1 MAILQ
6 KVQPRVQMSPIII
19 IVACP
24 WLQHS
29 PTLGHPA
36 SSQTVTNPFSLIK
49 FFVFKYSLLVGAL
62 TLIQLGFLGCLLSD
76 RCAFSGWRSAG
87 IFKLRILAPVLQPNF
102 IKYFHKVKILY
113 HIPAM
118 HPGKGIYIGHFKEN
132 YQA

>member
-1 MAILQ
+1 M
-6 KVQPRVQMSPIII
+6 QMSPIII

-36 SSQTVTNPFSLIK
+36 SSQTVTNPFSRIK

-62 TLIQLGFLGCLLSD
+62 TRIQLGFLGCSLSD

-87 IFKLRILAPVLQPNF
+87 IFKLRILAPVFHPNF
-102 IKYFHKVKILY
+102 IRYFYKVKILY
-113 HIPAM
+113 YIPAM
-118 HPGKGIYIGHFKEN
+118 HPGKSTYINQFKEN